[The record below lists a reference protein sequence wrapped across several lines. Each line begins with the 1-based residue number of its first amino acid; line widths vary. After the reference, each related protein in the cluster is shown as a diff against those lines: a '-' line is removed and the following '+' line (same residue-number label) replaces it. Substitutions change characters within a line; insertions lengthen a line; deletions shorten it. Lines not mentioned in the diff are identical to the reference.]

1 MRLFICFEEKGCF
14 IMTKMLLNE
23 LAEIFDGP
31 DNPFQNPETEVKL
44 AKLSIKCD
52 LDKSL
57 PNGPYFV
64 NGVEVIIDNIDSFSN
79 QELSQSNA
87 DHIESIMSYPNAVL
101 IL

>member
-1 MRLFICFEEKGCF
+1 
-14 IMTKMLLNE
+14 MTKMLLNE

-31 DNPFQNPETEVKL
+31 DNPFQNPEIEAKL

-52 LDKSL
+52 LDKGL

-64 NGVEVIIDNIDSFSN
+64 NGVEITIDNIDSFSN

-87 DHIESIMSYPNAVL
+87 DHIERIMSDPNTVL

>member
-1 MRLFICFEEKGCF
+1 
-14 IMTKMLLNE
+14 MTKMLLNE

-44 AKLSIKCD
+44 AKLAIKCD
-52 LDKSL
+52 LDKGL

-64 NGVEVIIDNIDSFSN
+64 NGVEITIDNIDSFSN

-87 DHIESIMSYPNAVL
+87 DHIERIMSDPNTVL
-101 IL
+101 IF

>member
-1 MRLFICFEEKGCF
+1 
-14 IMTKMLLNE
+14 MTKMLLNE

-44 AKLSIKCD
+44 AKLAIKCD
-52 LDKSL
+52 LDKGL

-64 NGVEVIIDNIDSFSN
+64 NGVEVTIDNIDSFSN

-101 IL
+101 VL

>member
-1 MRLFICFEEKGCF
+1 
-14 IMTKMLLNE
+14 MTKMLLNE
-23 LAEIFDGP
+23 LTEIFDGP

-44 AKLSIKCD
+44 AKLAIKCD
-52 LDKSL
+52 LDKGL

-64 NGVEVIIDNIDSFSN
+64 NGVEVTIDNIDSFSN

>member
-1 MRLFICFEEKGCF
+1 
-14 IMTKMLLNE
+14 MTKMLLNE

-44 AKLSIKCD
+44 AKLAIKCD
-52 LDKSL
+52 LDKGL

-64 NGVEVIIDNIDSFSN
+64 NGVEVTIDNINSFSN
-79 QELSQSNA
+79 QELLQSNA

>member
-1 MRLFICFEEKGCF
+1 
-14 IMTKMLLNE
+14 MTKMLLNE

-31 DNPFQNPETEVKL
+31 DNPFQNPETEAKL
-44 AKLSIKCD
+44 AKLAIKCN
-52 LDKSL
+52 LDKGL

-64 NGVEVIIDNIDSFSN
+64 NGIEVTIDNIDSFSN

>member
-1 MRLFICFEEKGCF
+1 
-14 IMTKMLLNE
+14 MTKMLLNE
-23 LAEIFDGP
+23 LAEIFDGT

-52 LDKSL
+52 LDKRL

-64 NGVEVIIDNIDSFSN
+64 NGVEVTIDNIDSFSN

>member
-1 MRLFICFEEKGCF
+1 
-14 IMTKMLLNE
+14 MTKMLLNE

-44 AKLSIKCD
+44 AKLAIKCD
-52 LDKSL
+52 LDKGL

-64 NGVEVIIDNIDSFSN
+64 NGVEVTIDNIDSFSN